1 MKEAD
6 TLLPPFHEKL
16 GQIRFDGSG
25 DTRQG
30 VHRNSLLAALDFTNV
45 FWVQIG
51 QLAEFFLGKIQPLP
65 VCPDGVAQDCAMAQ
79 RFSHATQP

>member
-1 MKEAD
+1 MKKAD

-16 GQIRFDGSG
+16 GQIRFDGGG

-30 VHRNSLLAALDFTNV
+30 VHRDGLFAALDFTDV
-45 FWVQIG
+45 FRVQIG
-51 QLAEFFLGKIQPLP
+51 QFAEFFLGNIQPLP

-79 RFSHATQP
+79 RFSHVEQP